1 MKKRI
6 SKLFVTVVLSVLAL
20 AVFSGCGLTTITREN
35 ISGQTDNSG
44 KTSAIDTASSTSF
57 KRGSSSDESYSVVDI
72 YRDNVNSVVGIKS
85 QSKSE
90 NIFGQT
96 TINASA
102 GTGIVLTSDGYILTN
117 NHVIED
123 GTSFSVTLF
132 DGTQYDAVVVGAE
145 KSNDVA
151 VLKIE
156 AADLQPAVFGD
167 NSELVVGEDVVV
179 IGNPLGELTFS
190 LSRGVVS
197 ALNRAINKD
206 GTPIIVFQ
214 IDAAV
219 NEGNSGGPAFDA
231 RGHVI
236 GMVTAKV
243 NKDLVEGIGFCIPI
257 NDALNIASQLI
268 EYGFVKGKGALG
280 IAAAV
285 AYRQSYF
292 GSSRVSGAYVNYVIP
307 GSAAEKAGI
316 VEGMLITEVDST
328 EITTPEELDV
338 VIRGKTVGTT
348 VTVKG
353 VHNNRSFELEVTLD
367 EYSPDMVPEGWD
379 TKNGIIL

>member
-6 SKLFVTVVLSVLAL
+6 AKIFVTAAVLAL
-20 AVFSGCGLTTITREN
+20 AISTFSGCGPTTITRERRPGQ
-35 ISGQTDNSG
+35 SG
-44 KTSAIDTASSTSF
+44 TSAANAVSTSF
-57 KRGSSSDESYSVVDI
+57 KRGSSSEESYSVVDI
-72 YRDNVNSVVGIKS
+72 YRNNVNSVVGIKS

-96 TINASA
+96 TINASS

-123 GTSFSVTLF
+123 GTSFTVTLYN
-132 DGTQYDAVVVGAE
+132 GTRYEAEVVGAE

-151 VLKIE
+151 VLKID
-156 AADLQPAVFGD
+156 ATDLQPAVFG
-167 NSELVVGEDVVV
+167 NTSEIVVGEDVVV

-197 ALNRAINKD
+197 ALNRAINED

-243 NKDLVEGIGFCIPI
+243 KKNLIEGIGFCIPI
-257 NDALNIASQLI
+257 NDALNIATQLI

-292 GSSRVSGAYVNYVIP
+292 GSSRVSGAYVSYVIE
-307 GSAAEKAGI
+307 GSAAEKAGLA
-316 VEGMLITEVDST
+316 EGMLITEVDST

-338 VIRGKTVGTT
+338 VVRGKPAGTT

-353 VHNNRSFELEVTLD
+353 VYNNKEFELTVTLD
-367 EYSPDMVPEGWD
+367 EYSPDMVPEGWN
-379 TKNGIIL
+379 TKDGAIM